1 MLTKLIVNENDND
14 AKNDKKETTVNTDWN
29 AKEGNKIILE
39 KRKKNDNDDK
49 MMHNDD
55 NDYDAMMIMK
65 ADEQN

>member
-1 MLTKLIVNENDND
+1 MI
-14 AKNDKKETTVNTDWN
+14 KKETTVNTDWN